1 MARAAPPRFA
11 RNLAAVLAWELLW
24 GFGAACTSSS
34 IFVPFLSKLEGS
46 KRLVGT
52 VGLTTLLGIPALFVS
67 LWLAHRLRRK
77 RFAVAVL
84 YTAQVVGWI
93 ILGAALLGGA
103 TLAPSIVPVIYVTQA
118 ALAFVA
124 GVSMASTY
132 QLLTTSFGD
141 RFGTAQGLQ
150 LLFRQ
155 ASGVAGGIWAANAL
169 AERPFPESFGYT
181 FLVGGIVMTGSNV
194 AVLFMNEGD
203 DATKREDEP
212 SREAFLPALR
222 KTLREASSVAPL
234 LVVVT
239 TVALALSAESFL
251 VVSAL
256 ERLHLPDS
264 YAGIFASVTLAAQGI
279 GGAAAGRIGDRIGHA
294 RALVGSLVV
303 QIASFALAITLASRI
318 QFYVSLVLTGV
329 AYAAMQIT
337 LAGLTARLA
346 PKGSQGAF
354 MAMMRWSLSVASA
367 LTTVIAAYTVDHA
380 GYGWLFAGTIVP
392 VVISMGVARVLG
404 RREST

>member
-1 MARAAPPRFA
+1 MAAPAPPRFA

-34 IFVPFLSKLEGS
+34 IFVPFLSRLEGS

-67 LWLAHRLRRK
+67 LWLAHRLRTK
-77 RFAVAVL
+77 KVAVTL
-84 YTAQVVGWI
+84 LFVGQVVGWI
-93 ILGAALLGGA
+93 VLGAALLGGA
-103 TLAPSIVPVIYVTQA
+103 TLSSSIVPVIYVTQA

-124 GVSMASTY
+124 GVSMAPTY
-132 QLLTTSFGD
+132 QLLTTSFGA

-155 ASGVAGGIWAANAL
+155 ASGVAGGIWAAKAL
-169 AERPFPESFGYT
+169 AERSFPESFGIT

-194 AVLFMNEGD
+194 AVLFMVEGD
-203 DATKREDEP
+203 EGPAKTDEP
-212 SREAFLPALR
+212 AREPFLPSLR
-222 KTLREASSVAPL
+222 RTLREARSVAPL

-239 TVALALSAESFL
+239 TVALALSAESFM

-256 ERLHLPDS
+256 ERLKLPDS
-264 YAGIFASVTLAAQGI
+264 YAGVFASVTLAAQGI
-279 GGAAAGRIGDRIGHA
+279 GGALAGRIGDRIGHA
-294 RALVGSLVV
+294 RALVGSLAV
-303 QIASFALAITLASRI
+303 QVASFALGVTLAGRV
-318 QFYVSLVLTGV
+318 QFYVALVLTGV

-346 PKGSQGAF
+346 PENSQGAF

-367 LTTVIAAYTVDHA
+367 LTTLLAAYTVDHA
-380 GYGWLFAGTIVP
+380 GYGWLFAGSIVP
-392 VVISMGVARVLG
+392 IVISMGVARVLG

>member
-169 AERPFPESFGYT
+169 A
-181 FLVGGIVMTGSNV
+181 
-194 AVLFMNEGD
+194 
-203 DATKREDEP
+203 
-212 SREAFLPALR
+212 
-222 KTLREASSVAPL
+222 
-234 LVVVT
+234 
-239 TVALALSAESFL
+239 
-251 VVSAL
+251 
-256 ERLHLPDS
+256 
-264 YAGIFASVTLAAQGI
+264 
-279 GGAAAGRIGDRIGHA
+279 
-294 RALVGSLVV
+294 
-303 QIASFALAITLASRI
+303 
-318 QFYVSLVLTGV
+318 
-329 AYAAMQIT
+329 
-337 LAGLTARLA
+337 
-346 PKGSQGAF
+346 
-354 MAMMRWSLSVASA
+354 
-367 LTTVIAAYTVDHA
+367 
-380 GYGWLFAGTIVP
+380 
-392 VVISMGVARVLG
+392 
-404 RREST
+404 

>member
-1 MARAAPPRFA
+1 MAAMAPPRFA

-34 IFVPFLSKLEGS
+34 IFVPFLSKLEGT

-67 LWLAHRLRRK
+67 LWLAHRLRKK
-77 RFAVAVL
+77 RFAVAAL
-84 YTAQVVGWI
+84 YTAQVIGWI

-124 GVSMASTY
+124 SVSMASTY

-155 ASGVAGGIWAANAL
+155 ASGVLGGIWAARAL
-169 AERPFPESFGYT
+169 AERSFPESFGFT

-194 AVLFMNEGD
+194 AVLFMVEGD
-203 DATKREDEP
+203 AERAEPEEKRE
-212 SREAFLPALR
+212 SFLPALR
-222 KTLREASSVAPL
+222 RTLTEARSVAL
-234 LVVVT
+234 ILVVVV
-239 TVALALSAESFL
+239 TVALALSAESFV

-264 YAGIFASVTLAAQGI
+264 YAGIFASVTLASQGI
-279 GGAAAGRIGDRIGHA
+279 GGAVSGRIGDRVGHA
-294 RALVGSLVV
+294 SALMASLAV
-303 QIASFALAITLASRI
+303 QIASFALVVALTS
-318 QFYVSLVLTGV
+318 QSVFYVALVLNGV

-354 MAMMRWSLSVASA
+354 MALMRWSLSVASA
-367 LTTVIAAYTVDHA
+367 LTTVLAAFTVDHA

>member
-1 MARAAPPRFA
+1 MAATPPRFA

-34 IFVPFLSKLEGS
+34 IFVPFLSKLEGT

-77 RFAVAVL
+77 RFAVVAL
-84 YTAQVVGWI
+84 YTLQVVGWI
-93 ILGAALLGGA
+93 ILGAALMGGA
-103 TLAPSIVPVIYVTQA
+103 SLAPSIVPVIYVTQA
-118 ALAFVA
+118 ALAFIH

-155 ASGVAGGIWAANAL
+155 ASGVAGGIWAAKAL
-169 AERPFPESFGYT
+169 AERTFPESFGFT

-194 AVLFMNEGD
+194 AVLFMVEDGQS
-203 DATKREDEP
+203 DAELEAKPEP
-212 SREAFLPALR
+212 FLPSLR
-222 KTLREASSVAPL
+222 RTLSEATSVAPL
-234 LVVVT
+234 LVVVV
-239 TVALALSAESFL
+239 TVALALSAESFV

-264 YAGIFASVTLAAQGI
+264 YAGIFASVTLASQGI
-279 GGAAAGRIGDRIGHA
+279 GGAISGRVGDRIGHT
-294 RALVGSLVV
+294 RALIASFAV
-303 QIASFALAITLASRI
+303 QIASFALVITLASPVL
-318 QFYVSLVLTGV
+318 FYVALVLNGV

-367 LTTVIAAYTVDHA
+367 LTTMLAAYVVDHG

-392 VVISMGVARVLG
+392 VVISMAVARVLG

>member
-1 MARAAPPRFA
+1 MAPPRFA

-103 TLAPSIVPVIYVTQA
+103 SLAPSIIPVIYVTQA

-155 ASGVAGGIWAANAL
+155 ASGVAGGIWAAKAL

-194 AVLFMNEGD
+194 AVLFMDEGD
-203 DATKREDEP
+203 EEATSKREP
-212 SREAFLPALR
+212 FVPALR
-222 KTLREASSVAPL
+222 RTLHEASSVTPL
-234 LVVVT
+234 LVVVV
-239 TVALALSAESFL
+239 TVALALSAESFV

-264 YAGIFASVTLAAQGI
+264 YAGIFASVTLASQGI
-279 GGAAAGRIGDRIGHA
+279 GGAASGRLGDRIGHA
-294 RALVGSLVV
+294 YALIASLAV
-303 QIASFALAITLASRI
+303 QIASFALVITLAS
-318 QFYVSLVLTGV
+318 QVVFYVALVLNGV

-367 LTTVIAAYTVDHA
+367 LTTMLAAYVVDHG
-380 GYGWLFAGTIVP
+380 GYAWLFAGTIVP
-392 VVISMGVARVLG
+392 VVISMAVARVLG

>member
-1 MARAAPPRFA
+1 MKAVQRAGAASPRFA

-24 GFGAACTSSS
+24 GFGNACTSSS

-77 RFAVAVL
+77 RVAVAVL
-84 YTAQVVGWI
+84 YAVQVVGWI
-93 ILGAALLGGA
+93 VLGAALLGGA
-103 TLAPSIVPVIYVTQA
+103 SLAPSIVPVIYVTQA

-155 ASGVAGGIWAANAL
+155 ASGV
-169 AERPFPESFGYT
+169 
-181 FLVGGIVMTGSNV
+181 VGGIVMTGSNV
-194 AVLFMNEGD
+194 AVLFMVEND
-203 DATKREDEP
+203 DEIGKEDVPPREP
-212 SREAFLPALR
+212 FLPALR
-222 KTLREASSVAPL
+222 RTLREASSVAPL
-234 LVVVT
+234 LVVVV
-239 TVALALSAESFL
+239 TVALALSAESFV

-279 GGAAAGRIGDRIGHA
+279 GGAVSGRVGDRIGHT
-294 RALVGSLVV
+294 RALIGSLAV
-303 QIASFALAITLASRI
+303 QIASFALVVTLESKPL
-318 QFYVSLVLTGV
+318 FYVALVLNGV

-337 LAGLTARLA
+337 LAGLTARIA
-346 PKGSQGAF
+346 PEGSQGAF

-367 LTTVIAAYTVDHA
+367 LTTMLAAYVVDHG
-380 GYGWLFAGTIVP
+380 GYAWLFAGAIVP
-392 VVISMGVARVLG
+392 IVISMGVARVLG